1 MIEERDEPAIKEN
14 QMAALSP
21 LLSSQNILCE
31 LSLLRIC
38 AYFLQMGTKYYF
50 LACSPPRVLNPG
62 KSSPLLFFLN
72 SFFTPYSSKS
82 VEKQQHII
90 TVSGMSVVANVCNS
104 VRCGW
109 CSDTWAISILP
120 QSLGTFIHDTYLKSN
135 YRKITDFMVSVHI

>member
-1 MIEERDEPAIKEN
+1 
-14 QMAALSP
+14 MAALSP

-38 AYFLQMGTKYYF
+38 AYFLQMGTKSYF
-50 LACSPPRVLNPG
+50 LACSPP
-62 KSSPLLFFLN
+62 PLPEFLIQGNLPPSFFFLN

-90 TVSGMSVVANVCNS
+90 TVSGMSVVANVCNP

-135 YRKITDFMVSVHI
+135 YRKITDFMVSVRI